1 MTQLENN
8 TKFAVPVML
17 YHIIKERRDDV
28 RTFRLEVVEVPW
40 CYSNKW

>member
-1 MTQLENN
+1 
-8 TKFAVPVML
+8 ML

-40 CYSNKW
+40 CYSNKCIISIMYHKSEVYH